1 MKRLTP
7 FEENVV
13 RRVAVGDFLVRSAAR
28 YPSHKAL
35 RFRDRT
41 YTFAALNDAV
51 NRCAH
56 GLIKMGVKKGDRCAI
71 LSHNCDQ
78 FAILWWGLMKLGA
91 VITPLNFMLK
101 NEEVKYIVNHSE
113 PGLFFVEDK
122 LIPNMLAIKDELK
135 TVRAFGYINLAGEA
149 VPEGW
154 MNIEDL
160 WKADLPATEPEA
172 IIHPDDPALL
182 LYTSGTESAP
192 KGVINTHLNFFS
204 IVLSAAVDLHFTKRD
219 VVIGGIPLYHVAAMY
234 VFIACI
240 AIGATNL
247 MEYAPDPFEIL
258 KFTQEE
264 RVTMWIWPPTLYINL
279 PLLPNFDQ
287 LDLAS
292 LKLCIVFG
300 ALCPPAILER
310 WRAKLPTTQFMN
322 YYGQTEMSPLGACLQ
337 DEDFQA
343 RPDSIGRSH
352 LPLEL
357 KVFGPD
363 DRELPRGEV
372 GELVARG
379 PAIMRGYYKEEDKT
393 ATTFRSGWHH
403 TGDLVRMDEEGF
415 IYFVDRAKDIIKT
428 GGENVSSQ
436 EVEAF
441 LYKHPK
447 VADAA
452 VIGMPDPVWSEA
464 VTAIIVP
471 RPGETLSEKEIIDFC
486 KQSLAAYKVPKN
498 ILFVE
503 ALPRSP
509 SGKILKNVLRKECK
523 DKLQATA

>member
-172 IIHPDDPALL
+172 
-182 LYTSGTESAP
+182 
-192 KGVINTHLNFFS
+192 
-204 IVLSAAVDLHFTKRD
+204 
-219 VVIGGIPLYHVAAMY
+219 VV
-234 VFIACI
+234 
-240 AIGATNL
+240 
-247 MEYAPDPFEIL
+247 
-258 KFTQEE
+258 
-264 RVTMWIWPPTLYINL
+264 
-279 PLLPNFDQ
+279 
-287 LDLAS
+287 
-292 LKLCIVFG
+292 
-300 ALCPPAILER
+300 
-310 WRAKLPTTQFMN
+310 
-322 YYGQTEMSPLGACLQ
+322 
-337 DEDFQA
+337 
-343 RPDSIGRSH
+343 
-352 LPLEL
+352 
-357 KVFGPD
+357 
-363 DRELPRGEV
+363 
-372 GELVARG
+372 
-379 PAIMRGYYKEEDKT
+379 
-393 ATTFRSGWHH
+393 
-403 TGDLVRMDEEGF
+403 
-415 IYFVDRAKDIIKT
+415 
-428 GGENVSSQ
+428 
-436 EVEAF
+436 
-441 LYKHPK
+441 
-447 VADAA
+447 
-452 VIGMPDPVWSEA
+452 A
-464 VTAIIVP
+464 VTAEEAGAVP
-471 RPGETLSEKEIIDFC
+471 EGFAVEVDLTAVPEVDEEEEGGRARDKSKTRRDRRLEFDEQLGRVVAR
-486 KQSLAAYKVPKN
+486 KQHKRRDRTGWD
-498 ILFVE
+498 E
-503 ALPRSP
+503 DW
-509 SGKILKNVLRKECK
+509 E
-523 DKLQATA
+523 

>member
-357 KVFGPD
+357 KFFVPD
-363 DRELPRGEV
+363 DR
-372 GELVARG
+372 
-379 PAIMRGYYKEEDKT
+379 
-393 ATTFRSGWHH
+393 
-403 TGDLVRMDEEGF
+403 
-415 IYFVDRAKDIIKT
+415 
-428 GGENVSSQ
+428 
-436 EVEAF
+436 
-441 LYKHPK
+441 
-447 VADAA
+447 
-452 VIGMPDPVWSEA
+452 
-464 VTAIIVP
+464 
-471 RPGETLSEKEIIDFC
+471 
-486 KQSLAAYKVPKN
+486 
-498 ILFVE
+498 
-503 ALPRSP
+503 
-509 SGKILKNVLRKECK
+509 
-523 DKLQATA
+523 

>member
-1 MKRLTP
+1 MKGLTP
-7 FEENVV
+7 YEENML
-13 RRVAVGDFLVRSAAR
+13 RRVAVGDFLTRSAAR
-28 YPSHKAL
+28 YPREETL
-35 RFRDRT
+35 RFRDRS
-41 YTFAALNDAV
+41 YTFSELNEVV

-56 GLIKMGVKKGDRCAI
+56 GLMQMGFKKGDRCAI

-78 FAILWWGLMKLGA
+78 FVILWWGLMKIGA

-113 PGLFFVEDK
+113 PAMFFVEDK

-135 TVRAFGYINLAGEA
+135 TVRTFGYINLAGDA

-160 WKADLPATEPEA
+160 WKADLPATEPEV
-172 IIHPDDPALL
+172 IINPEDPALL

-192 KGVINTHLNFFS
+192 KGVVNTHLNFFS
-204 IVLSAAVDLHFTKRD
+204 IVLSASADLHVGKGD
-219 VVIGGIPLYHVAAMY
+219 IIIGGIPLYHVAAMY
-234 VFIACI
+234 LFIGCVAL
-240 AIGATNL
+240 GAKNL
-247 MEYAPDPFEIL
+247 LEYVPDPFEIL
-258 KFTQEE
+258 KFTQEDK
-264 RVTMWIWPPTLYINL
+264 VTIWVWPPTLYINL
-279 PLLPNFDQ
+279 PLFPNFDQ
-287 LDLAS
+287 LDFSS
-292 LKLCIVFG
+292 LKLCIMFG
-300 ALCPPAILER
+300 ALCPPAVLER
-310 WRAKLPTTQFMN
+310 WRAKLPTARFMN

-352 LPLEL
+352 VPLEL

-363 DRELPRGEV
+363 EKELPRGEV

-393 ATTFRSGWHH
+393 ASTFRGGWHH
-403 TGDLVRMDEEGF
+403 TGDIVRMDEEGF

-471 RPGETLSEKEIIDFC
+471 MPGQTVDEKDIIDFC
-486 KQSLAAYKVPKN
+486 KQSMANYKVPKN

-503 ALPRSP
+503 ALPRNP
-509 SGKILKNVLRKECK
+509 SGKILKNVLRKECEE
-523 DKLQATA
+523 KLAAKV

>member
-1 MKRLTP
+1 MKGLTP
-7 FEENVV
+7 YEENVL
-13 RRVAVGDFLVRSAAR
+13 RRVAVGDFLARSAAR
-28 YPSHKAL
+28 YPQEEAL
-35 RFRDRT
+35 RFRDRS
-41 YTFAALNDAV
+41 YTFSELNEVV

-56 GLIKMGVKKGDRCAI
+56 GLTKMGVKKGDRCAI

-78 FAILWWGLMKLGA
+78 FVILWWGLMKIGA

-113 PGLFFVEDK
+113 PAIFFVEDK

-135 TVRAFGYINLAGEA
+135 SVRTFGYINLAGDA

-160 WKADLPATEPEA
+160 WKTDLPATEPEA

-192 KGVINTHLNFFS
+192 KGVVNTHLNFFS
-204 IVLSAAVDLHFTKRD
+204 IVLSASADLRVGKGD
-219 VVIGGIPLYHVAAMY
+219 VIIGGIPLYHVAAMY
-234 VFIACI
+234 LFIGCVAL
-240 AIGATNL
+240 GAKNL
-247 MEYAPDPFEIL
+247 LEYVPDPFEIL
-258 KFTQEE
+258 KFTQEDK
-264 RVTMWIWPPTLYINL
+264 VTIWVWPPTLYINL
-279 PLLPNFDQ
+279 PLFPNFDQ
-287 LDLAS
+287 LDFSS
-292 LKLCIVFG
+292 LKLCIMFG
-300 ALCPPAILER
+300 ALCPPAVLER
-310 WRAKLPTTQFMN
+310 WRAKLPTTRFMN

-352 LPLEL
+352 VPLEM

-393 ATTFRSGWHH
+393 AATFRSGWHH
-403 TGDLVRMDEEGF
+403 TGDIVRMDEEGF

-471 RPGETLSEKEIIDFC
+471 MPGQTVDEKEIIDFC
-486 KQSLAAYKVPKN
+486 KQSLAKYKVPKN

-503 ALPRSP
+503 ALPRNP
-509 SGKILKNVLRKECK
+509 SGKILKNVLRKECET
-523 DKLQATA
+523 KLAAKV